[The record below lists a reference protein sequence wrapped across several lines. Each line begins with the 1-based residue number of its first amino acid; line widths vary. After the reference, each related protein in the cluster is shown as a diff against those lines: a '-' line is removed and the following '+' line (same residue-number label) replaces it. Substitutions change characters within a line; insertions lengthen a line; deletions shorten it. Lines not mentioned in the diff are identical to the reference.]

1 MLTPTLH
8 GIVCMLLYFSIGRG
22 KISMETSVNPLV
34 WSILHCVPYNRD
46 ERCATTYAPGC
57 KYKLSSRIVLGL
69 LNLLFYL
76 LLLLSYIHCSK

>member
-46 ERCATTYAPGC
+46 ERWMGLMLLDANINSRAE
-57 KYKLSSRIVLGL
+57 LS
-69 LNLLFYL
+69 
-76 LLLLSYIHCSK
+76 